1 MMPKVQ
7 VYSGPMVVEQFVES
21 LGAQNAVKTWD
32 KIRETTSR
40 TIGLQD
46 VPLRPRDVNVGLA
59 KAPVTSYLNHS
70 DIVIVINQSDIG
82 VM

>member
-1 MMPKVQ
+1 MEMEAIP
-7 VYSGPMVVEQFVES
+7 SGIPIASEAPV
-21 LGAQNAVKTWD
+21 
-32 KIRETTSR
+32 RY
-40 TIGLQD
+40 
-46 VPLRPRDVNVGLA
+46 VNVGLA